1 MLLLIDQR
9 SSTANVPKSK
19 QTTLVLNSGEIEVG
33 PLVAVSVTLYLQNDI
48 NLYLI
53 GVHTGS
59 YPIKVPDII
68 KFYPI
73 SSEIKLQR

>member
-9 SSTANVPKSK
+9 SSTTNVHVPKSK
-19 QTTLVLNSGEIEVG
+19 QTTLVLNSGKIEVG

-53 GVHTGS
+53 GVHTG
-59 YPIKVPDII
+59 P
-68 KFYPI
+68 
-73 SSEIKLQR
+73 